1 MAQPMYAVE
10 YLGAEYLKG
19 GQTHSS
25 TTIKDKYP
33 TATMI
38 KMKTDDVKV
47 SINGTTMFPTTY
59 DGENFLPTTSTTF
72 FFNKDCIITVGRY
85 VAVSP

>member
-1 MAQPMYAVE
+1 MAQPLYPVE

-19 GQTHSS
+19 GVTHNS
-25 TTIKDKYP
+25 TTIKTKYP

-38 KMKTDDVKV
+38 KMKTEDVKV

-59 DGENFLPTTSTTF
+59 DGENFLPTASTTF
-72 FFNKDCIITVGRY
+72 IFSKDCIIAVGRY